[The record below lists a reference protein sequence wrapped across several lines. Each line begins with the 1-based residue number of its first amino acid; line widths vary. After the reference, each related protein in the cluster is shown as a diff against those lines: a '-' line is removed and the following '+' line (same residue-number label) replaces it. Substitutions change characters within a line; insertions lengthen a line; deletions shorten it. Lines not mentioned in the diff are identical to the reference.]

1 MADVWIS
8 RWPPRCDVVAPGAR
22 QAGGRDVSVYRA
34 SPCPPNRCSRDVRRG
49 MLFLFLKSFPEYFLT
64 PLFLPQFSVT
74 RTCDDEKAR
83 EAAFKLAPE
92 PQRPTDA
99 RRGGARSPPAVTGS
113 SQERI
118 LRKFKFNAGGGFKNK
133 VQRDVV
139 RPPLTQLQSG
149 RREPAPILKIDD
161 RPRIITVSCWEIR
174 FVLASS
180 EQTERSAVP
189 SPTLGAPAPRVRPC
203 GHDSGWG
210 RCGEGGVR
218 SRAGPVRTPPVGRSR
233 TARSLRSCPATPSSV
248 ALLLPGPLPP
258 ASPVPLSAA

>member
-8 RWPPRCDVVAPGAR
+8 RWPPRCDVVAPRAR

-34 SPCPPNRCSRDVRRG
+34 SPCPPNRCLRDVRRG
-49 MLFLFLKSFPEYFLT
+49 TPFLFLKSFPEYFLT
-64 PLFLPQFSVT
+64 PLFLPHSSVT

-174 FVLASS
+174 FVLAS
-180 EQTERSAVP
+180 
-189 SPTLGAPAPRVRPC
+189 
-203 GHDSGWG
+203 
-210 RCGEGGVR
+210 
-218 SRAGPVRTPPVGRSR
+218 
-233 TARSLRSCPATPSSV
+233 
-248 ALLLPGPLPP
+248 
-258 ASPVPLSAA
+258 

>member
-1 MADVWIS
+1 MAIVWTS
-8 RWPPRCDVVAPGAR
+8 SWPPRCDVVAPGAR

-49 MLFLFLKSFPEYFLT
+49 TLFLFLKSFPEYFLN
-64 PLFLPQFSVT
+64 PFLPHSSVT

-118 LRKFKFNAGGGFKNK
+118 LRRFKFNAGGGFKNK

-218 SRAGPVRTPPVGRSR
+218 SRAGPVRTPPVDRSR
-233 TARSLRSCPATPSSV
+233 TARSLRSCPASPSSV